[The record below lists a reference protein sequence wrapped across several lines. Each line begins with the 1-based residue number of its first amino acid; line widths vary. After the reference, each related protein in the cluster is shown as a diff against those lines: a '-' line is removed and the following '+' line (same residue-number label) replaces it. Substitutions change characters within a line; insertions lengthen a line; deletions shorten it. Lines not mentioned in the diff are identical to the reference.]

1 MIEPLVTIQLDGTGQ
16 TYHPGDI
23 LSGQCRLGS
32 IEAEDIEA
40 VELSVL
46 WYTEGKG
53 DEDLSVHLFKR
64 FHANAPAAFD
74 PRHPVRF
81 STQLPNSPVSYDGVV
96 LKIHW
101 CVRVR
106 LFVQHG
112 KEIVQEM
119 PFRLGS
125 VPAAEAVEP

>member
-1 MIEPLVTIQLDGTGQ
+1 MNESFVTIQLDGARDSLR
-16 TYHPGDI
+16 PGDI
-23 LSGQCRLGS
+23 LSGQCTLLS
-32 IEAEDIEA
+32 FDPEEIEA

-64 FHANAPAAFD
+64 FENGERAAFD
-74 PRHPVRF
+74 PQHPVRF
-81 STQLPNSPVSYDGVV
+81 STQLPNSPVSYDGFL

-106 LFVQHG
+106 VFMHHG
-112 KEIVQEM
+112 KEIVQEL

-125 VPAAEAVEP
+125 VPSAEAVEQ